1 MIITHRAINL
11 FNSLYQIFNLPASQ
25 RVPGKPEVP
34 LVPRAGDI
42 RPRDIR
48 EAESVEGDVRCQSD
62 EEQDHQLRAR
72 VN

>member
-1 MIITHRAINL
+1 MCQDRA
-11 FNSLYQIFNLPASQ
+11 QGRGQ
-25 RVPGKPEVP
+25 RVSGDAEVP

-48 EAESVEGDVRCQSD
+48 EAESSEGDVRGQGN